1 VKGVAERTA
10 RFFERH
16 KLVGTPGIVAI
27 SGGPDSVA
35 LAAACREL
43 VGQGRLRLAH
53 LNHLLRGAESDA
65 DEAFVRALTTKWQLP
80 LDVERR
86 DVAALARERGV
97 GIEEAARQVR
107 YEWLTEVAHHH
118 SAAWIATAHNADDQA
133 ETVLHHILRGT
144 GLAGLAGIAER
155 RPLAPGI
162 DVVRPLLSVPRAEIE
177 AFLRI
182 EGIEARTDASNAD
195 VRFTRNRLRHELLP
209 QLVRDYNP
217 ALVEVLGRLAR
228 QASQAQE
235 AIATYAKSLLASI
248 ERPAAG
254 EMIVLTREPLAA
266 LEPHWLREVVRLVWQ
281 REGWPAG
288 EMTFED
294 WDRFV
299 DLARADETRHDFPS
313 GVRVRTTRHVVQL
326 WRELNTP
333 LPLRERGRG

>member
-1 VKGVAERTA
+1 VKGVAERVA

-16 KLVGTPGIVAI
+16 KLVGTSGIVAI

-35 LAAACREL
+35 LAAACRGM
-43 VGQGRLRLAH
+43 GQGGLRLAH
-53 LNHLLRGAESDA
+53 LNHLLRGADSDA
-65 DEAFVRALTTKWQLP
+65 DEAFVRDLASQWLLP

-86 DVAALARERGV
+86 DIAATANERGI

-107 YEWLTEVAHHH
+107 YDWLTEVARRH
-118 SAAWIATAHNADDQA
+118 SATWIATAHNADDQA

-162 DVVRPLLSVPRAEIE
+162 DVVRPLLNVSRSDIE
-177 AFLRI
+177 AYLRS
-182 EGIEARTDASNAD
+182 EGIEARIDASNAD

-209 QLVRDYNP
+209 QLMRDYNP

-228 QASQAQE
+228 QASQAQDS
-235 AIATYAKSLLASI
+235 IARHAKSLLATI

-254 EMIVLTREPLAA
+254 EMIILAREPLAA
-266 LEPHWLREVVRLVWQ
+266 LEPHWLREVVRLIWQ
-281 REGWPAG
+281 REDWPAG
-288 EMTFED
+288 EMTFDD

-299 DLARADETRHDFPS
+299 ELVRTDETRHDFPG
-313 GVRVRTTRHVVQL
+313 GVRARTTRHVVQL
-326 WRELNTP
+326 WRE
-333 LPLRERGRG
+333 